1 MKEAAHPL
9 FASLGCFCGTK
20 FLLTEIKAVSVSRHQ
35 QWMIMNKQRHLDKKN
50 PFID

>member
-1 MKEAAHPL
+1 MKEAAF

-35 QWMIMNKQRHLDKKN
+35 QLMIMNKQRHLDKKKSILLN
-50 PFID
+50 